1 MKTSR
6 KTDYAVHALM
16 IMAKNKN
23 EELSVK
29 ELAEIENVSSS
40 YLAKVMQ
47 QLSAS
52 GIVSSTEGKKGGYTL
67 SKSAGEINLAQIM
80 ELFEG
85 ENNFFECVDDIHG
98 CTIKDRCKIHRVFG
112 QAYQKM
118 LAELEKTNIKDII
131 NPEITLKKELIR

>member
-16 IMAKNKN
+16 ILAKNKK

-29 ELAEIENVSSS
+29 ELADIENVSSS

-47 QLSAS
+47 RLSAD
-52 GIVSSTEGKKGGYTL
+52 GIVSSAEGKKGGYTL
-67 SKSAGEINLAQIM
+67 SRDAEEINLAQIM
-80 ELFEG
+80 ELFEAK
-85 ENNFFECVDDIHG
+85 ENVFECVDEIRG
-98 CTIKDRCKIHRVFG
+98 CKITDRCKIHQVFA

-118 LAELEKTNIKDII
+118 LTDLGQTTIKDII
-131 NPEITLKKELIR
+131 NPDIN

>member
-16 IMAKNKN
+16 ILARSKK

-29 ELAEIENVSSS
+29 ELADIENVSSS

-47 QLSAS
+47 KMSAA
-52 GIVSSTEGKKGGYTL
+52 GIVSSAEGKKGGYTL
-67 SKSAGEINLAQIM
+67 SRDAEEINLAQIM
-80 ELFEG
+80 ELFEAKD
-85 ENNFFECVDDIHG
+85 NVFECVDEIRG
-98 CTIKDRCKIHRVFG
+98 CTIKDRCKIHRVFA

-118 LAELEKTNIKDII
+118 LAELKQTTIKDII
-131 NPEITLKKELIR
+131 NPEIN

>member
-16 IMAKNKN
+16 ILAKNKK

-29 ELAEIENVSSS
+29 ELADIENVSSS

-47 QLSAS
+47 RLSAD
-52 GIVSSTEGKKGGYTL
+52 GIVSSAEGKKGGYIL
-67 SKSAGEINLAQIM
+67 SRDAEEINLAQIM
-80 ELFEG
+80 ELFEAK
-85 ENNFFECVDDIHG
+85 ENVFECVDEIRG
-98 CTIKDRCKIHRVFG
+98 CKIKDRCKVHRVFA

-118 LAELEKTNIKDII
+118 LAKLEQTTIKDII
-131 NPEITLKKELIR
+131 NPEIKK